1 MLSVRRKDSQVLF
14 LDAMA
19 PEGSLE
25 QGTQGPV
32 GLTLGT
38 FDGRV
43 VGEILGLLDIVGA
56 LVVGVADGSDVVG
69 SALAF
74 VKGTKSSWLASAKI
88 SKKAARMGRAV
99 AIVMLFIGL
108 QWKARKPIGIP
119 RNPIRPWHTDGVGVN
134 TRRAGRWMFF
144 WRAKPATRA
153 AGGDGEV
160 DRASAGLF
168 PVPKQATVDLRAGF
182 LHNRNI

>member
-1 MLSVRRKDSQVLF
+1 M
-14 LDAMA
+14 
-19 PEGSLE
+19 E

-38 FDGRV
+38 FVGRV

-119 RNPIRPWHTDGVGVN
+119 RNPIRPWRTDGVGVN
-134 TRRAGRWMFF
+134 TRRAGRWMIFLASVKAGHA
-144 WRAKPATRA
+144 RGRRA
-153 AGGDGEV
+153 A
-160 DRASAGLF
+160 
-168 PVPKQATVDLRAGF
+168 ATERSSVQLDCFQFQSKLR
-182 LHNRNI
+182 